1 MLASSKKWQVVALC
15 RNWLAPLDAHKIG
28 GLHSIRVADH
38 LLLLKVYMHL
48 DRRCKAWLVP
58 KEIPSKSLTL
68 EAPRAPRAGTKPEP
82 FGFFV
87 FWVWLRILAGT
98 HLLSAYL
105 LRLLVPR
112 T

>member
-1 MLASSKKWQVVALC
+1 MDSCCQQQEMAGGRSVPQLA
-15 RNWLAPLDAHKIG
+15 RTPLDAHKIG
-28 GLHSIRVADH
+28 GLHSIRAADH

-48 DRRCKAWLVP
+48 DRRCKAWLLP

-98 HLLSAYL
+98 HLLS
-105 LRLLVPR
+105 
-112 T
+112 